1 MRQSQSKSSSSARF
15 SAVSLRGLIGHQTA
29 PRRAIPNT
37 QANAIAL
44 FGREDPDLVAGL
56 DPAGLQ
62 RARRRDQL
70 RSCTSP

>member
-1 MRQSQSKSSSSARF
+1 MRQSQSNSSSSARF

-37 QANAIAL
+37 QAKAVAL
-44 FGREDPDLVAGL
+44 L
-56 DPAGLQ
+56 DERIPTLAPGSTPEALSAPAT
-62 RARRRDQL
+62 DQL